1 MKVQVSRFRTP
12 VALVLMMVG
21 LSLAASAD
29 VISFSTFVSSSSIG
43 SAMSSTQVIGYTYA
57 GNKFVG
63 SLYPN
68 DGRLYSTDL
77 SGGSV
82 QPFGVVPGAGGET
95 VVAASLGQG
104 GFASGNIFAGSGAN
118 GQLYQFGNGGGAA
131 SPFATL
137 GCSPNCGVRSI
148 FFDPGSSFGGNM
160 LVTTTTGQ
168 IYRVSSGGVAT
179 QIANIGAD
187 TEGMDVLGSTFG
199 PYTGW
204 LLAASEG
211 SAQLNVISPT
221 GTVQLIGFVAGAETV
236 AYVPTNLG
244 SGNAALEGFYAA
256 NYPVDIVKA
265 GPSEFTKIYSQF
277 GRNLLGDAIVTSETG
292 HGIFDIHWN
301 GSGFD
306 APAFIGN
313 YPDQPEDGIFV
324 TAQRIQEVG
333 APEPA
338 SMITMATGLAGLVG
352 ALRRKLLR

>member
-1 MKVQVSRFRTP
+1 MKQ
-12 VALVLMMVG
+12 
-21 LSLAASAD
+21 LSLRNAFGAFVILTLGLCLRASAD
-29 VISFSTFVSSSSIG
+29 TISFTTFVSSSSIN
-43 SAMSSTQVIGYTYA
+43 AVMSSTQVIGYTYA

-82 QPFGVVPGAGGET
+82 ALFGTVPGAGGET

-118 GQLYQFGNGGGAA
+118 GAIYQFANGGGAPA
-131 SPFATL
+131 LFTVLP
-137 GCSPNCGVRSI
+137 GCACGVRSI

-168 IYRVSSGGVAT
+168 IFRVSSLGIAT

-187 TEGMDVLGSTFG
+187 TEGMDVVGSSFG
-199 PYTGW
+199 PYAGY

-211 SAQLNVISPT
+211 SGQVWLISPT
-221 GTVQLIGFVAGAETV
+221 GTLTFVGGLSGAETV
-236 AYVPTNLG
+236 AYVPLNLG
-244 SGNAALEGFYAA
+244 SGNPALEGFYGA
-256 NYPVDIVKA
+256 NFANDIVKA
-265 GPSEFTKIYSQF
+265 DPSQFSKVYSQL
-277 GRNLLGDAIVTSETG
+277 GHNLIGDAMITDEFG
-292 HGIFDIHWN
+292 HGVYDLHWN

-306 APAFIGN
+306 PFTNIGY
-313 YPDQPEDGIFV
+313 YPNQPEDGIFV

-333 APEPA
+333 VPEPA
-338 SMITMATGLAGLVG
+338 SMITMATGLAGLAG
-352 ALRRKLLR
+352 ALRRKWFK